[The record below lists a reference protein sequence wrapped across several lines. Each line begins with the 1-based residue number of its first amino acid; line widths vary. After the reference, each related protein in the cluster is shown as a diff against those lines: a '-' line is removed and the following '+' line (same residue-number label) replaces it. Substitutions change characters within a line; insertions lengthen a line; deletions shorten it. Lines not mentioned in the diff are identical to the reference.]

1 LAGFSPIASSF
12 SASSRDER
20 VSGDGS
26 PLQAFNALFDGVTSE
41 EPDPAVVQLQ
51 LKRASV
57 LDGLLESYDDAKG
70 IVSAQDRHVIE
81 AHLDHLRALEHELQ
95 NPAVCSPPEGMEA
108 GSESSGAAHGDVLG
122 PLHVDIIV
130 AALRCGLT
138 NFANLEIAEILT
150 PWTPVG
156 TPMNSAHG
164 IRNRSL
170 PAPLCA

>member
-1 LAGFSPIASSF
+1 
-12 SASSRDER
+12 
-20 VSGDGS
+20 
-26 PLQAFNALFDGVTSE
+26 VTSE